1 MNKRSK
7 FNNRRNTVN
16 GVKLD
21 SLLERKVYL
30 ILAKKYGKANIARG
44 QNLRLTADHKKFRG
58 IFYQPDFT
66 VCTGENTSVYI
77 ECKGKLIIQSQLKLK
92 LLFLNFPQI
101 NFVITSDKLQ
111 KYPRWVLDH
120 FVLVDDLLTKLQ
132 EF

>member
-1 MNKRSK
+1 MNKSK
-7 FNNRRNTVN
+7 FNNRRNTID
-16 GVKLD
+16 GIKLD
-21 SLLERKVYL
+21 SLLERKVYS
-30 ILAKKYGKANIARG
+30 ILVKKYGKANIVRG
-44 QNLRLTADHKKFRG
+44 QSIRLTPDHKKFRG

-66 VCTGENTSVYI
+66 VSTGENTSVYI

-101 NFVITSDKLQ
+101 NFIITSDELQ
-111 KYPRWVLDH
+111 KYPKWVLDH